1 MATAK
6 NKGQE
11 EKITA
16 LYGRL
21 SDDDGVDMESNSISN
36 QRTILQDYA
45 RKNGYLHPQFFY
57 DDGVSGTTFDRPGF
71 KQMQELVEAGKVATI
86 IVKDLS
92 RFGRNYLE
100 VGNYLEVVYP
110 TLGVNFIAIQE
121 NVETLDGKGT
131 EMMPF
136 HNIFNEWYAAQ
147 TSKKIRAVW
156 AMKAANGKR
165 ISPTVPYGYVKDPN
179 DHEKWFIDEPAAE
192 NVRKI
197 YALCLDGYGPLQ
209 IAKQLEA
216 EQILIPSAYFQ
227 SVGRKK
233 RNKISDNPYHWDS
246 ATVVHILEN
255 RQYTGC
261 TVNFMTTSVSY
272 KVHKTIY
279 KPEDEWQIIPNT
291 QEAIIDENTWLRVQ
305 ELRKSKRRNT
315 KTGRRSLFSGLVYC
329 PDCGS
334 KLHFCASKSLKRNQ
348 EFFRCANYKDGRGS
362 CQIHYIRDVVLQQ
375 IVLEAVSDLS
385 DFVRCFES
393 VFFVLLAKQNQAAQ
407 QKELQSTRVKLEQS
421 KKRVSDIDRVIS
433 RLYEDNVIGKLS
445 DERFMKMSASYEQE
459 QKNLELTIN
468 ECEQALREADKAKV
482 DLRML
487 LKGLREF
494 TELKKLTPE
503 IVNTLIQRIE
513 VHNSNR
519 STGKIRVQ
527 VDIYF
532 TAIGLFTIPDEK
544 ELQKLMDEI
553 RENPQKYRLSA

>member
-165 ISPTVPYGYVKDPN
+165 ISPTVPYGYVKDPS
-179 DHEKWFIDEPAAE
+179 DHEKWYIDEPAADV
-192 NVRKI
+192 VRRI
-197 YALCLDGYGPLQ
+197 YDLCLSGHGPLQ
-209 IAKQLEA
+209 IAKQLES
-216 EQILIPSAYFQ
+216 EQVLVPSAYYQ
-227 SVGRKK
+227 SVGRKS
-233 RNKISDNPYHWDS
+233 RNRVQNPYQWDQK
-246 ATVVHILEN
+246 TVAHILEN

-261 TVNFMTTSVSY
+261 TVNFISTSVSY
-272 KVHKTIY
+272 KVHKRIHN
-279 KPEDEWQIIPNT
+279 PEEEWQIIPNT

-305 ELRKSKRRNT
+305 ELRKNKRRNT

-334 KLHFCASKSLKRNQ
+334 KLHFCASKSLKRDQ
-348 EFFRCANYKDGRGS
+348 EFFRCANYKSGRGA

-375 IVLEAVSDLS
+375 IVLEAVSGLS
-385 DFVRCFES
+385 DFVRSYES
-393 VFFVLLAKQNQAAQ
+393 VFFILLAKQNQASH
-407 QKELQSTRVKLEQS
+407 QKEMQVTRMRLEQS
-421 KKRVSDIDRVIS
+421 KKRIAEIDRVIS
-433 RLYEDNVIGKLS
+433 RLYEDNIIGKLS

-459 QKNLELTIN
+459 QKNLELTIE

-494 TELKKLTPE
+494 TELKELTPE

-513 VHNSNR
+513 VHNSDR

-532 TAIGLFTIPDEK
+532 TAIGLFAIPDEK
-544 ELQKLMDEI
+544 ELQKLMDDI